1 VRDGNER
8 SSSMSRRWRVL
19 ITLLV
24 FSITPLVVL
33 TPLILQERWLLTG
46 IVAIAV
52 IVTIILTAFWGSRA
66 MTRPLQI
73 MIEAVQRL
81 AEGDFSARI
90 DLATGDERDM
100 LARAFNEMVPQLED
114 RMNICQALQVAQ
126 EVQQNLLPKEIPSL
140 PGFDMAAT
148 TVYCE
153 QTGGDYFDFFPCGED
168 CEGVAVVVGDVT
180 GHGVAAAL
188 LMTTARAFLRMR
200 AVQPGTIA
208 EVVTS
213 VNQQLTVDTYETGSY
228 MTLFY
233 LAIDQTNRT
242 LQWVR
247 AGHDPAIFYDTDTGQ
262 FEELVGSGMALGVDK
277 GWQYEANE
285 KRGLR
290 RGQIIFLG
298 TDGIWEAHDA
308 DGQMFGKQRLY
319 EIIRANAGKPA
330 EIIKDETLKAL
341 RDFSGNV
348 AQDDDVTIVVIK
360 GT

>member
-1 VRDGNER
+1 
-8 SSSMSRRWRVL
+8 MSRRWRVL

-33 TPLILQERWLLTG
+33 TPLILQERWFVTG
-46 IVAIAV
+46 IAAIV
-52 IVTIILTAFWGSRA
+52 VILIVTVTAFWSSRR
-66 MTRPLQI
+66 MTRPLQV
-73 MIEAVQRL
+73 MIGELQRL
-81 AEGDFSARI
+81 TEGDFSARM
-90 DLATGDERDM
+90 DVATGDERDM

-126 EVQQNLLPKEIPSL
+126 EVQQNLLPKEIPSI
-140 PGFDMAAT
+140 PGFDIAAT

-168 CEGVAVVVGDVT
+168 CKGVAVVVGDVT

-213 VNQQLTVDTYETGSY
+213 VNQQLTVDTYESGSY

-233 LAIDQTNRT
+233 LAIDQADRV
-242 LQWVR
+242 LRWVR
-247 AGHDPAIFYDTDTGQ
+247 AGHDPAIFYNSDTDQ

-277 GWQYEANE
+277 DWQYEANE
-285 KRGLR
+285 KLGLVK
-290 RGQIIFLG
+290 GQVICLG

-308 DGQMFGKQRLY
+308 DGEMFGKQRFY
-319 EIIRANAGKPA
+319 EIIRANADKPA
-330 EIIKDETLKAL
+330 EIIKKAVLKAL
-341 RDFSGNV
+341 SDFCGNI
-348 AQDDDVTIVVIK
+348 AQEDDVTIVVIK
-360 GT
+360 VL